1 MANNNRDT
9 GRKYAKLKSFKF
21 KGRPPVLSV
30 GIGSSELRA
39 RGYGLLGTGLWLL
52 VGCLVGWVP
61 GTSYPDIPAPWR
73 QTQHISFPS
82 YLPRLWAYFACCG
95 CVNCTGKQLPEINY
109 EPATIFLK
117 KVLHALPSPFPT
129 STTSLLISVYFLLRV
144 ALASR
149 HLNVARAAVYAIWN
163 GNEMF
168 RVWTRK

>member
-30 GIGSSELRA
+30 GIELGAQGS
-39 RGYGLLGTGLWLL
+39 GLWLL
-52 VGCLVGWVP
+52 VGCLVGRVL

-117 KVLHALPSPFPT
+117 KVLHALPSSTHTALPFC
-129 STTSLLISVYFLLRV
+129 SFQFISCLGLHLLHGI
-144 ALASR
+144 
-149 HLNVARAAVYAIWN
+149 
-163 GNEMF
+163 
-168 RVWTRK
+168 